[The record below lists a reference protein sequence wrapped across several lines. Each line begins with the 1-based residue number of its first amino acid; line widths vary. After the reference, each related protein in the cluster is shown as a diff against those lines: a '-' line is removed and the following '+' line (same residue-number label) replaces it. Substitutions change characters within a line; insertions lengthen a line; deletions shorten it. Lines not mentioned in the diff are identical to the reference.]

1 MTKVYKSLRGGAV
14 TLGAAAIIACAPGI
28 ARADEPSLLTEW
40 SGDGRS
46 LQLAPDGTGTLSM
59 VSAASSDGE
68 KWSVTWKGDPNQR
81 VTISLASP
89 ISRSGAGLNLKVGDH
104 YVATLQKPSGYAV
117 LNVDSNKSG
126 RSVLSCTLHQMQR
139 APLCGTG

>member
-1 MTKVYKSLRGGAV
+1 MTKVVKSLHRGAL
-14 TLGAAAIIACAPGI
+14 TLAAAALIACAPGI
-28 ARADEPSLLTEW
+28 ARADEPSLLTLW

-59 VSAASSDGE
+59 VSPTSYDGE
-68 KWSVTWKGDPNQR
+68 KWAVMWKGDPSQR

-89 ISRSGAGLNLKVGDH
+89 ISRSGAGLNLQVGDQ
-104 YVATLQKPSGYAV
+104 YVATLQKPSGYTV

-126 RSVLSCTLHQMQR
+126 HSVLSCTLHQMQR
-139 APLCGTG
+139 APLCGA